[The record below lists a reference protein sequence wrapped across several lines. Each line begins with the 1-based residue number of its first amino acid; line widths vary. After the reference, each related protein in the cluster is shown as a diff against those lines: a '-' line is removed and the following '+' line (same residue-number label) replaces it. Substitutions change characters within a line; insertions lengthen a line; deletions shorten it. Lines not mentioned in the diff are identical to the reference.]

1 MASCQL
7 STRTGPKSQVTHDDE
22 AQGQPLEGI
31 RVDFGIGR
39 IPPDRVEEGVVFPHE
54 RRAVHFVPRPATRG
68 QRHALCK
75 SKYRRSPLN
84 VSEVQLDQTI
94 RHPPPR
100 NSRDQPLQMILGD
113 PALLER
119 GDDLLQ
125 LRILLDA
132 QTDEPTLS
140 EPPAKA
146 RTTGRGRVADIRGEL
161 AGRRRFVRHGL
172 L

>member
-68 QRHALCK
+68 QRHAQCK
-75 SKYRRSPLN
+75 GKDGESAAHSMSRKYSSTRPSAILRPGTPAINHSKWFLEIPLSLSVEMTSFSSGFSSMLRLMSRPSLSP
-84 VSEVQLDQTI
+84 
-94 RHPPPR
+94 
-100 NSRDQPLQMILGD
+100 QPK
-113 PALLER
+113 PER
-119 GDDLLQ
+119 PGGV
-125 LRILLDA
+125 
-132 QTDEPTLS
+132 E
-140 EPPAKA
+140 
-146 RTTGRGRVADIRGEL
+146 
-161 AGRRRFVRHGL
+161 
-172 L
+172 